1 MHTQPLTGPLSTNP
15 SLPLITTSQEST
27 LLSWLEGT
35 MPAGVSCTRASGGMV
50 FRSNGTLALEAQ
62 NTPRFD
68 FTPTTLQPRGLLME
82 GTRTNLALQSED
94 FTTTWGVFQGAVTAN
109 TSTSPIGT
117 ATADNWVPTAAA
129 GDHTL
134 NQNLASTD
142 LSVVR
147 TFSMFVKANGL
158 TSYRIYMRNNA
169 QSISLE
175 ANFNLTNQTIT
186 NSSTGSPLS
195 VGTPL
200 ITPVGNGWF
209 RVSVTGS
216 IVASTENLRIGLIR
230 NFTPNGTDGLLVWGA
245 QLGTGE
251 FPSSYIPTTT
261 ASATRADDN
270 ALVLNLANIG
280 FNPTQGTIIV
290 EGEVMRASSGATQGL
305 VSFSDGTFNNRM
317 THFVGTTGGNGLF
330 AATGGATQYNGGA
343 GVTLTDNT
351 VFKSGFAYAASDLFT
366 SCNGSAPLGT
376 TTFTLPTVTQL
387 EIGRIVS
394 AGSGPLFGW
403 LRRITYYPTRLS
415 NATLQQLTA

>member
-1 MHTQPLTGPLSTNP
+1 V
-15 SLPLITTSQEST
+15 LPLIDFGNQPTAIIVAGQTSLNPYIT
-27 LLSWLEGT
+27 F
-35 MPAGVSCTRASGGMV
+35 TRASSATRFNSAGLIETV
-50 FRSNGTLALEAQ
+50 SSDV
-62 NTPRFD
+62 PRFD
-68 FTPTTLQPRGLLME
+68 FNPVTLQPRGLLME
-82 GTRTNLALQSED
+82 GARTNLAVQSED

-109 TSTSPIGT
+109 TSTSPSG
-117 ATADNWVPTAAA
+117 AVNADNWVPTAVS

-158 TSYRIYMRNNA
+158 TTYRIYMRNNA

-186 NSSTGSPLS
+186 DSSTGSPLS

-216 IVASTENLRIGLIR
+216 IVASTENLRVGLIR

-245 QLGTGE
+245 QLE
-251 FPSSYIPTTT
+251 AASFASSYVPTT
-261 ASATRADDN
+261 ASAATRASDI
-270 ALVLNLANIG
+270 AAITNLTNIG
-280 FNPTQGTIIV
+280 FNPVQGTTIV
-290 EGEVMRASSGATQGL
+290 EAEVMRADSGVTQGL

-351 VFKSGFAYAASDLFT
+351 MFKSGFAYAANDLFT
-366 SCNGSAPLGT
+366 SCNGSSPVGT

-394 AGSGPLFGW
+394 VGSAPLFGW
-403 LRRITYYPTRLS
+403 LRRIVYYPTRLP
-415 NATLQQLTA
+415 NAQLQSLTT